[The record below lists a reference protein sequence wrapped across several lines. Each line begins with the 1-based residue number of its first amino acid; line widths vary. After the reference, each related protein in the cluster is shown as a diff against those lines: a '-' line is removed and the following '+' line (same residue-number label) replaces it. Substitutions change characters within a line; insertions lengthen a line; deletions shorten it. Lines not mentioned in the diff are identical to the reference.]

1 MDSINGKVNNSN
13 KMKTYAEGNNGYISP
28 SSNSYLDN
36 IKAEVETI
44 DFDTDDIESEKEE
57 EKVTPIKYSK
67 NIWDSKDNPALY
79 LNSNEFNISSESIGR
94 YFYEIRSGI
103 SFGSVIINGE
113 RYIINSNGIEK
124 SFDVKYTYDKEGEY
138 VIKLDD
144 IMYSKETLATFL
156 TSKGI
161 IQNSDEIAALT
172 IM

>member
-1 MDSINGKVNNSN
+1 MIFIILIIFQLYHQTNV
-13 KMKTYAEGNNGYISP
+13 YQH
-28 SSNSYLDN
+28 YLTKN
-36 IKAEVETI
+36 HTFYLVFLFT
-44 DFDTDDIESEKEE
+44 
-57 EKVTPIKYSK
+57 IKYSK

>member
-1 MDSINGKVNNSN
+1 M
-13 KMKTYAEGNNGYISP
+13 
-28 SSNSYLDN
+28 
-36 IKAEVETI
+36 
-44 DFDTDDIESEKEE
+44 
-57 EKVTPIKYSK
+57 
-67 NIWDSKDNPALY
+67 DSKDNPALY